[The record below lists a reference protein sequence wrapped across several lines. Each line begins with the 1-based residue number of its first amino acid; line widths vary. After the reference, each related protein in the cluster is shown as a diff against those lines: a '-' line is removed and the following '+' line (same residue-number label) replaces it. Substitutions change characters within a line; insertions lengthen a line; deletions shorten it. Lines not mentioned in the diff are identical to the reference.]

1 MNKEYFKNTND
12 IIGRSDHKL
21 LIDNK
26 SYFDT
31 VQKNYHDFTYNLES
45 NVDISS
51 FNISQCL
58 KDGQKYKCFHNNLN
72 HKEGKENDVFDTL
85 SQCKA
90 KCQSIYHITN
100 VEKKCYNEAENYEF
114 SKEMQDMKWVTGTIS
129 AISIIGPDVV
139 FSKSLKVAEF
149 AYEFSIGIMIRNLL
163 NLPFVKGVY
172 NFSEED
178 LTDIFIKQTE

>member
-1 MNKEYFKNTND
+1 
-12 IIGRSDHKL
+12 
-21 LIDNK
+21 
-26 SYFDT
+26 
-31 VQKNYHDFTYNLES
+31 
-45 NVDISS
+45 
-51 FNISQCL
+51 
-58 KDGQKYKCFHNNLN
+58 
-72 HKEGKENDVFDTL
+72 
-85 SQCKA
+85 
-90 KCQSIYHITN
+90 
-100 VEKKCYNEAENYEF
+100 
-114 SKEMQDMKWVTGTIS
+114 MQDMKWVTGTIS

>member
-72 HKEGKENDVFDTL
+72 HKEGKKMMYSIHYRNVKLNVKVF
-85 SQCKA
+85 
-90 KCQSIYHITN
+90 
-100 VEKKCYNEAENYEF
+100 
-114 SKEMQDMKWVTGTIS
+114 TI
-129 AISIIGPDVV
+129 
-139 FSKSLKVAEF
+139 LQ
-149 AYEFSIGIMIRNLL
+149 M
-163 NLPFVKGVY
+163 
-172 NFSEED
+172 
-178 LTDIFIKQTE
+178 